1 MRSLRF
7 VITGL
12 VALAALP
19 GFADIP
25 RTPEGRPDMQGVW
38 ANNAATP
45 LERPEALADK
55 AELTA
60 EEVAR
65 FKAKHDELFGGDGE
79 AAFGDSVFK
88 SIVADDQEHESY
100 DPATGN
106 YNHFWVV
113 DRNIENRTSLIVD
126 PPTGRMPAL
135 TEAAAAWAEE
145 QTEYRKAHPSDS
157 YTDRRLSDRCISFG
171 VPYVAA
177 GYNGYFHITQ
187 SAEHVAIMQ
196 EMIHDTRIIPV
207 QQKAHVDERVSQ
219 WGGDSRG
226 RWEGD
231 TFVVETRN
239 YSAKATFMQYS
250 AEHLQLT
257 ERFRMLNADTLQWAL
272 TVDNPATWV
281 QPWTLVINLTRSE
294 QPIFEFACHEGNI
307 SMEGILAGARAEEAR
322 LANADARGG
331 EE

>member
-12 VALAALP
+12 VTLAALP

-145 QTEYRKAHPSDS
+145 QAEYRVDAVTSLPKEEMMKIIAG
-157 YTDRRLSDRCISFG
+157 LEEQMK
-171 VPYVAA
+171 VAA
-177 GYNGYFHITQ
+177 QNLEF
-187 SAEHVAIMQ
+187 E
-196 EMIHDTRIIPV
+196 
-207 QQKAHVDERVSQ
+207 KA
-219 WGGDSRG
+219 
-226 RWEGD
+226 
-231 TFVVETRN
+231 
-239 YSAKATFMQYS
+239 A
-250 AEHLQLT
+250 
-257 ERFRMLNADTLQWAL
+257 AL
-272 TVDNPATWV
+272 RDQV
-281 QPWTLVINLTRSE
+281 
-294 QPIFEFACHEGNI
+294 FELK
-307 SMEGILAGARAEEAR
+307 GILAEEEDLKPWERIKLMA
-322 LANADARGG
+322 G
-331 EE
+331 ES